1 MAFIGTFSRALLES
15 ATAVYFG
22 GASVSILDAQG
33 NVILGDDLPDAPTV
47 TSTIA
52 DRTYAVG
59 DAAVTVD
66 LRTKF
71 SGATSYTVSPT
82 NAAVTID
89 GYTLTINPAAA
100 MTSTSF
106 TVRGVNGGGP
116 SAPLTFTLTVT
127 APVPVL
133 EKPFPDQSLLIGGGT
148 VTLPLAEH
156 FSGATGYAVSP
167 ANSGVTISN
176 GNLVISRTTARDV
189 IITVTATNATGQ
201 DTSDSFALLIAA
213 PANQAPVASAIP
225 QQTPTA
231 NTAFSVDLSSY
242 FVDPEG
248 AALSFDYTGTLP
260 TGITRNGAVFSGTAT
275 VTDQT
280 ASGVLRARDPGNLEA
295 EAPVTWAVSAQ
306 PTITAT
312 IDLQPAGQQATITFN
327 TTPDTVTVTQGSATL
342 PLSGTGTSRSFT
354 PATTQPVSISAT
366 KSGYSPYSAVIEN
379 VQPATPVIVDDLP
392 KGLLRV
398 DNVSSAT
405 GISFSDPDRYDG
417 MSGVIDPAVT
427 AGPQSVGDV
436 VLRVQDGTEPAVGK
450 RFVVDIGPWASE
462 YSESFGFEVEWLAGA
477 EARTGNGNVYD
488 AVEGDEGKAIGAT
501 VIGYDASGSAG
512 EVASNTLL
520 IPAPQLLKT
529 TDTFT
534 TEATSPISIDVHSG
548 NNDADNR
555 VYNAYGVTD
564 IARVSHNDFLY
575 GVGYGFVSTS
585 EAVGP
590 NYKVEANARTTD
602 NSAVAN
608 GSRGIRLAAGVKS
621 STVGFQISYDH
632 ATGLLR
638 SIKNATSGTTVLK
651 TQAITLG
658 YREAW
663 KPALTVHE
671 HNDGSGNPTAT
682 LRVYV
687 NDMEIPELSVTDPD
701 LRGGKPGFRAEA
713 GTSSH
718 HYFFDLTVE
727 KLA

>member
-22 GASVSILDAQG
+22 GVSVSILDAQG

-52 DRTYAVG
+52 YRTYVVG

-106 TVRGVNGGGP
+106 AVRGVNGGG
-116 SAPLTFTLTVT
+116 SSEPLAFTLTVT

-133 EKPFPDQSLLIGGGT
+133 LQPFPDQSLLIGGGT
-148 VTLPLAEH
+148 VTLPLAEY

-167 ANSGVTISN
+167 ANNGVTISN
-176 GNLVISRTTARDV
+176 GNLIISRTTARDV

-312 IDLQPAGQQATITFN
+312 IDLQPAGQQSSITFN
-327 TTPDTVTVTQGSATL
+327 VAIDGSPTIAQGSTSITATRVGTTNQWTFTAPVEGPISFAATKAGYTAFSDASRSVAPALSALIERDYEIMLQGDPGSEPVEIIEPQEYAASYVTPNSSLTNGMATLAASVISRTGDTITATRDPLFTWDDSIEPVQFGWAYYRGTTSQTAILIAGTEDAASYTVDPALDGGKNVYRRDWIENAEGAQVVAFSNGIAVAAAAGWWTPDSIADVDFQNNRARING
-342 PLSGTGTSRSFT
+342 
-354 PATTQPVSISAT
+354 VS
-366 KSGYSPYSAVIEN
+366 Y
-379 VQPATPVIVDDLP
+379 
-392 KGLLRV
+392 
-398 DNVSSAT
+398 
-405 GISFSDPDRYDG
+405 
-417 MSGVIDPAVT
+417 
-427 AGPQSVGDV
+427 
-436 VLRVQDGTEPAVGK
+436 
-450 RFVVDIGPWASE
+450 ASI
-462 YSESFGFEVEWLAGA
+462 A
-477 EARTGNGNVYD
+477 EART
-488 AVEGDEGKAIGAT
+488 
-501 VIGYDASGSAG
+501 
-512 EVASNTLL
+512 
-520 IPAPQLLKT
+520 
-529 TDTFT
+529 
-534 TEATSPISIDVHSG
+534 
-548 NNDADNR
+548 
-555 VYNAYGVTD
+555 
-564 IARVSHNDFLY
+564 
-575 GVGYGFVSTS
+575 
-585 EAVGP
+585 
-590 NYKVEANARTTD
+590 ANAIKT
-602 NSAVAN
+602 S
-608 GSRGIRLAAGVKS
+608 AAGVDYVDVSNLPASYVLAGKGIASLDSRTQVLAALDDGDDAVTNDEIAYIGQRDFGTTGKS
-621 STVGFQISYDH
+621 ANAVITAGNSTRLS
-632 ATGLLR
+632 
-638 SIKNATSGTTVLK
+638 ATSG
-651 TQAITLG
+651 ITLTPDQPV
-658 YREAW
+658 RLA
-663 KPALTVHE
+663 
-671 HNDGSGNPTAT
+671 
-682 LRVYV
+682 LRVKSGSSYLMANGQQSFATTTAGAQPAV
-687 NDMEIPELSVTDPD
+687 TRLTLGKRSVTDH
-701 LRGGKPGFRAEA
+701 LAWVGALHRVVLITA
-713 GTSSH
+713 
-718 HYFFDLTVE
+718 DLTNDQINAL
-727 KLA
+727 LA